1 MPQKYNPNHSVVRQ
15 FPKIR
20 EDDQTNVRDVLRFL
34 DTAGVNVRLAGSA
47 LERADYDDIDIG
59 AWNKRGRGNVGDVVK
74 NLFLDFGVTDHTRN
88 HVAATWVRD
97 WVEFDYNGT
106 RFDLIYCPSSE
117 FYLGYLK

>member
-1 MPQKYNPNHSVVRQ
+1 MPQKYDSHHSVKHQ
-15 FPKIR
+15 FPHIGI
-20 EDDQTNVRDVLRFL
+20 DDEVNVRDVLRFL

-47 LERADYDDIDIG
+47 LNRTDYDDIDIG

-74 NLFLDFGVTDHTRN
+74 NLFLELGVTDHTRN

-97 WVEFDYNGT
+97 WVEFEYKGT

-117 FYLGYLK
+117 FYLGYLR